1 MFNIVL
7 ISPEYPGNVG
17 NIGRTC
23 VLTESRLHLVRP
35 FKFDFSDKAL
45 KKAGIDYW
53 DKLDL
58 RIHDSLDE
66 FLSYIEDKD
75 FYLVETGSDTVYS
88 DVDFKEG
95 AYLIFG
101 REKEGI
107 DKSLLEKY
115 KERIITIPMTNKIHR
130 SLNLA
135 NSVSIVVYEAL
146 RQNNFNMR
154 WYICMI

>member
-7 ISPEYPGNVG
+7 LGPEHPGNVG

-35 FKFDFSDKAL
+35 FKFDLSDRFL

-53 DKLDL
+53 QYVDL
-58 RIHDSLDE
+58 VIHDSLDE
-66 FLSYIEDKD
+66 FLEYIKDKR
-75 FYLVETGSDTVYS
+75 FFLIETGSDKKYTDGKYQ
-88 DVDFKEG
+88 DGDF
-95 AYLIFG
+95 LIFG

-107 DKSLLEKY
+107 DKTLLEKY
-115 KERIITIPMTNKIHR
+115 RDKILTIPMTKKIDR

-135 NSVSIVVYEAL
+135 NSVNIVLYEAL
-146 RQNNFNMR
+146 RQEGFKF
-154 WYICMI
+154 

>member
-7 ISPEYPGNVG
+7 LSPEYPGNVG

-23 VLTESRLHLVRP
+23 VLTKSTLHLVRP
-35 FKFDFSDKAL
+35 FKFDLSDKSL

-58 RIHDSLDE
+58 KIHDSLEE
-66 FLSYIEDKD
+66 FEEFIKDKN
-75 FYLVETGSDTVYS
+75 FYLIETGSDKAYA
-88 DVDFKEG
+88 DVRFKDND
-95 AYLIFG
+95 YLIFG

-107 DKSLLEKY
+107 DKEILKKNKEK
-115 KERIITIPMTNKIHR
+115 ILTIPMTKEIDR

-135 NSVSIVVYEAL
+135 NSVSIVLYEAL
-146 RQNNFNMR
+146 RQNNFNF
-154 WYICMI
+154 

>member
-7 ISPEYPGNVG
+7 LAPEYPGNVG

-35 FKFDFSDKAL
+35 FKFDLSNKAL

-58 RIHDSLDE
+58 KIHDSLDD
-66 FLSYIEDKD
+66 FISYLEDKN
-75 FYLVETGSDTVYS
+75 FYLVETGSDKVYA
-88 DVDFKEG
+88 DQDFKDG
-95 AYLIFG
+95 DFLIFG

-107 DKSLLEKY
+107 DQAILEKN
-115 KERIITIPMTNKIHR
+115 KESIITIPMTKKIDR

-135 NSVSIVVYEAL
+135 NSVSIVLYEAL
-146 RQNNFNMR
+146 RQNDFNMR
-154 WYICMI
+154 

>member
-23 VLTESRLHLVRP
+23 VLTESKLHLVRP

-53 DKLDL
+53 DKLEL
-58 RIHDSLDE
+58 KIHDSLDE
-66 FLSYIEDKD
+66 FLDYIKDKNY
-75 FYLVETGSDTVYS
+75 YLVETGTDTIYS

-95 AYLIFG
+95 DFLIFG

-107 DKSLLEKY
+107 DEEILEKN
-115 KERIITIPMTNKIHR
+115 KDRIITIPMTKKINR

-135 NSVSIVVYEAL
+135 NSVSIVLYEAL
-146 RQNNFNMR
+146 RQNKFNMR
-154 WYICMI
+154 

>member
-7 ISPEYPGNVG
+7 LSPEHPGNVG
-17 NIGRTC
+17 NISRTC

-35 FKFDFSDKAL
+35 FKFDFSNKAL

-58 RIHDSLDE
+58 KIHDSLDE
-66 FLSYIEDKD
+66 FLAYVKGKNI
-75 FYLVETGSDTVYS
+75 YLIETGSNKVYS
-88 DVDFKEG
+88 DIDFKEG
-95 AYLIFG
+95 DFLIFG

-107 DKSLLEKY
+107 DEKIL
-115 KERIITIPMTNKIHR
+115 KKFKDRIYTIPMTKNLDR

-135 NSVSIVVYEAL
+135 NSVAIVLYEGL
-146 RQNNFNMR
+146 RQKDFSINNR
-154 WYICMI
+154 GD

>member
-7 ISPEYPGNVG
+7 LSPEYPGNVG

-23 VLTESRLHLVRP
+23 VLTKSTLHLVRP
-35 FKFDFSDKAL
+35 FKFDLSDKSL

-58 RIHDSLDE
+58 KIHDSLEE
-66 FLSYIEDKD
+66 FEEFIKDKN
-75 FYLVETGSDTVYS
+75 FYLIETGSDKAYA
-88 DVDFKEG
+88 DIRFMDND
-95 AYLIFG
+95 YLIFG

-107 DKSLLEKY
+107 DKDILEKN
-115 KERIITIPMTNKIHR
+115 KEKILTIPMTKEIDR

-135 NSVSIVVYEAL
+135 NSVSIVLYEAL
-146 RQNNFNMR
+146 RQNNFNF
-154 WYICMI
+154 

>member
-1 MFNIVL
+1 MFNVVL

-58 RIHDSLDE
+58 KIHDSLDE
-66 FLSYIEDKD
+66 FLDYIEDKNY
-75 FYLVETGSDTVYS
+75 YLVETGTDTVYS
-88 DVDFKEG
+88 DVDFNEG
-95 AYLIFG
+95 DFLIFG

-107 DKSLLEKY
+107 DQKILERNKD
-115 KERIITIPMTNKIHR
+115 KIVTIPMTKKINR

-135 NSVSIVVYEAL
+135 NSVSIVLYEAL
-146 RQNNFNMR
+146 RQNKFNMR
-154 WYICMI
+154 

>member
-7 ISPEYPGNVG
+7 LSPEYPGNVG

-23 VLTESRLHLVRP
+23 VLTKSTLHLVRP
-35 FKFDFSDKAL
+35 FKFDLSDKSL

-58 RIHDSLDE
+58 KIHDSLEE
-66 FLSYIEDKD
+66 FEEFIKDKN
-75 FYLVETGSDTVYS
+75 FYLIETGSDKAYA
-88 DVDFKEG
+88 DVRFKEND
-95 AYLIFG
+95 YLIFG

-107 DKSLLEKY
+107 EKEILEKN
-115 KERIITIPMTNKIHR
+115 KEKILTIPMTKEIDR

-135 NSVSIVVYEAL
+135 NSVSIVLYEAL
-146 RQNNFNMR
+146 RQNNFNF
-154 WYICMI
+154 

>member
-7 ISPEYPGNVG
+7 LSPEHPGNVG
-17 NIGRTC
+17 NISRTC

-35 FKFDFSDKAL
+35 FKFDFSDKSL

-58 RIHDSLDE
+58 VIHDSLED
-66 FLSYIEDKD
+66 FLAYIKDKNI
-75 FYLVETGSDTVYS
+75 YLIETGSDKNYTDISYK
-88 DVDFKEG
+88 DGDFI
-95 AYLIFG
+95 IFG

-107 DKSLLEKY
+107 DKDILGKF
-115 KERIITIPMTNKIHR
+115 KDRIYTIPMTKKLNR

-135 NSVSIVVYEAL
+135 NSVAIVLYEGL
-146 RQNNFNMR
+146 RQNKFLINR
-154 WYICMI
+154 GD

>member
-7 ISPEYPGNVG
+7 IGPEYPGNVG

-58 RIHDSLDE
+58 VIHDSIDE
-66 FLSYIEDKD
+66 FLSFIEDKN
-75 FYLVETGSDTVYS
+75 FYLVETGSATIYS
-88 DVDFKEG
+88 DIVYKDGDF
-95 AYLIFG
+95 LIFG

-107 DKSLLEKY
+107 DQRLMEKY
-115 KERIITIPMTNKIHR
+115 KEKIVTIPMTNKIHR

-135 NSVSIVVYEAL
+135 NSVSVVLYEAL
-146 RQNNFNMR
+146 RQNNFKMR
-154 WYICMI
+154 